1 MKKLWSDKSKM
12 DENDIDVLWKMIQ
25 FNDGMNRASQIS
37 QYLKERDQFK
47 DRWIDALQQSEI
59 PIHFV
64 WGEDDPIAVLVMT
77 KSLHKLVPKSTLKT
91 LPYIG
96 HYPML
101 EAPKR

>member
-1 MKKLWSDKSKM
+1 
-12 DENDIDVLWKMIQ
+12 
-25 FNDGMNRASQIS
+25 
-37 QYLKERDQFK
+37 
-47 DRWIDALQQSEI
+47 LQQSEI

-64 WGEDDPIAVLVMT
+64 WGEDDAIAVLVMAE
-77 KSLHKLVPKSTLKT
+77 SLHKLVPKSTLKT